1 MDEINDLP
9 ETMMCGIINHAMG
22 IYELHVIPENHAH
35 DASLTISILHNH
47 IVRILR
53 MMKVRPLTLH
63 LQFDN
68 SGKDN
73 KNRFM
78 IAYAGV
84 SKINI

>member
-47 IVRILR
+47 IVRIKDGHTR
-53 MMKVRPLTLH
+53 AWVYPRCGYGRTLLH
-63 LQFDN
+63 TPPGPGENF
-68 SGKDN
+68 
-73 KNRFM
+73 
-78 IAYAGV
+78 
-84 SKINI
+84 